1 MTSAFISSSV
11 TSLFSITFSLCC
23 AMFELIIF
31 EILDVLTPSSRR
43 FHWKLCLYVTLVDL
57 ILVLPFFISYFV
69 VNNVRIIQEYK

>member
-1 MTSAFISSSV
+1 
-11 TSLFSITFSLCC
+11 
-23 AMFELIIF
+23 MFELIIF